1 MNALKE
7 NTMRAAI
14 VFTFCVAV
22 MFVFFVGME
31 GARSQDVTKPLEPAK
46 DSVAEP
52 LAKSIPHA
60 LTGTVL
66 ETLDA
71 GSYIYLRLKTPN
83 GETWAAVSKA
93 NVKKG
98 SEVTIINPMPMDGFE
113 SKTLKRK
120 FDRIVFGTLAGTRAA
135 DSSNL
140 ANSHDSPSRTSSQNI
155 PEPHASLNNAPVDS
169 SKIKVKK
176 AEGANGKT
184 VAEIFSAKSLLK
196 DTTVE
201 VRGKVVKYN
210 PMIMGKNWIHLR
222 DGSGSHEKKDD
233 DITVTTEDPAAVG
246 NTVLVKGKV
255 RLDRDFGAGYK
266 YPVIIEDAKLSK

>member
-1 MNALKE
+1 
-7 NTMRAAI
+7 MRTAT
-14 VFTFCVAV
+14 VFTFCVTV
-22 MFVFFVGME
+22 MFVVFAGME
-31 GARSQDVTKPLEPAK
+31 GARSQNLTKPPEPAK
-46 DSVAEP
+46 GSATETG
-52 LAKSIPHA
+52 ATSPHGA

-71 GSYIYLRLKTPN
+71 GPYTYLRLKTPN

-120 FDRIVFGTLAGTRAA
+120 FDHIVFGTLAGAGAA
-135 DSSNL
+135 DSSL
-140 ANSHDSPSRTSSQNI
+140 ASGHGMPSGTSSQNI
-155 PEPHASLNNAPVDS
+155 AEPHASLSNAPADAA
-169 SKIKVKK
+169 KIEVKK

-184 VAEIFSAKSLLK
+184 VAEIFSAKSSLK

-201 VRGKVVKYN
+201 LRGKVVKYN
-210 PMIMGKNWIHLR
+210 PMVMGKNWIHLR
-222 DGSGSHEKKDD
+222 DGSGSREKKDD
-233 DITVTTEDPAAVG
+233 DITVTTQDSAAVG
-246 NTVLVKGKV
+246 DTVLIKGTV

-266 YPVIIEDAKLSK
+266 YPVIIEDAKVSK